1 MTTTKE
7 SPAPR
12 ANAGSRANIEAEHA
26 DNIDTREAAQSD
38 VRMALAGDA
47 LGDAARL
54 IAVNGHLA
62 EGAARDGDEAALCG
76 ALPGHRGGPRM
87 TALAIEPNGAET
99 ASPSYRLALAGDALA
114 DAARLIACQGL
125 LARKRGATW
134 R

>member
-1 MTTTKE
+1 MMTTKE

-54 IAVNGHLA
+54 IAVNGLLA
-62 EGAARDGDEAALCG
+62 EGAARDGDEAALV
-76 ALPGHRGGPRM
+76 ARFRAIAA
-87 TALAIEPNGAET
+87 ALA
-99 ASPSYRLALAGDALA
+99 
-114 DAARLIACQGL
+114 
-125 LARKRGATW
+125 
-134 R
+134 